1 MSQVPVTT
9 LIGEALPHTLILA
22 AAGLGL
28 AALIGIPLGVFAST
42 RPNSIG
48 DRMAGIV
55 SISLITVPAYVAGLF
70 LLLIFAVELDW
81 FPAIG
86 TGDFSDPVDYLK
98 HLALPAIALALTWIG
113 YLARLTR
120 TSMFEVLNQNYI
132 RTAQAFGLPD
142 RRIYYKYALKNA
154 IIPIVAVLGVGL
166 GTLMGG
172 AVFVEIIFTRAGLGT
187 LILDSIQNR
196 NFPIVRG
203 SVLVIAVLFVF
214 AEPARRPLLPPP
226 RSPGSGRARSRLT
239 DGGRQ
244 LPSSSHA
251 SRALRPHGRRAH
263 DAPGGRPPAGRP
275 LRPHRRRRPR
285 LPRDLRAAHRAVRP
299 SRAGHPEP
307 LAGTLVGSP
316 ARDRPA
322 RPGPAL
328 APDLRR
334 ASGAERRFARRRR
347 RSRDR
352 PPARPD
358 RRLHRRTYRQ
368 LDDRHDGHAAGVP
381 GGHPRVGAPR
391 APGRVAHE
399 RDHRD
404 RGRLRAQLRPRHAR
418 ARSDHEAEPVRGE
431 LPDRSAP
438 ATPGSS
444 ASTSFPT

>member
-1 MSQVPVTT
+1 MTIIVVLLLMVFLAVIVHLIPGDPVKTILGPRASEELSQSVRDEMGLDDPVPVQVYDFVRNALQGDLGQDFVSQVPVTT

-48 DRMAGIV
+48 DRLAGIV

-98 HLALPAIALALTWIG
+98 HLALPAIALALTWVG

-154 IIPIVAVLGVGL
+154 IIPTVAVLGVGL

-203 SVLVIAVLFVF
+203 SVLIIAVLFVVSN
-214 AEPARRPLLPPP
+214 LLADLSYRLLDP
-226 RSPGSGRARSRLT
+226 R
-239 DGGRQ
+239 
-244 LPSSSHA
+244 
-251 SRALRPHGRRAH
+251 
-263 DAPGGRPPAGRP
+263 
-275 LRPHRRRRPR
+275 
-285 LPRDLRAAHRAVRP
+285 VR
-299 SRAGHPEP
+299 
-307 LAGTLVGSP
+307 
-316 ARDRPA
+316 
-322 RPGPAL
+322 
-328 APDLRR
+328 
-334 ASGAERRFARRRR
+334 AER
-347 RSRDR
+347 
-352 PPARPD
+352 
-358 RRLHRRTYRQ
+358 
-368 LDDRHDGHAAGVP
+368 
-381 GGHPRVGAPR
+381 GA
-391 APGRVAHE
+391 V
-399 RDHRD
+399 
-404 RGRLRAQLRPRHAR
+404 
-418 ARSDHEAEPVRGE
+418 
-431 LPDRSAP
+431 
-438 ATPGSS
+438 
-444 ASTSFPT
+444 

>member
-1 MSQVPVTT
+1 MTAYLLKRLGMTAIVVLLLMVFLAIIVHLIPGDPVKTILGPRASEELSQTVREEMGLDDPVPVQVYDFVRNALQGDLGQDFVSQVPVTT

-48 DRMAGIV
+48 DRLAGIV

-98 HLALPAIALALTWIG
+98 HLALPAIALALTWVG

-154 IIPIVAVLGVGL
+154 IIPTVAVLGVGL

-203 SVLVIAVLFVF
+203 SVLVIAVLFVVSN
-214 AEPARRPLLPPP
+214 LLADLSYRLLDP
-226 RSPGSGRARSRLT
+226 R
-239 DGGRQ
+239 
-244 LPSSSHA
+244 
-251 SRALRPHGRRAH
+251 
-263 DAPGGRPPAGRP
+263 
-275 LRPHRRRRPR
+275 
-285 LPRDLRAAHRAVRP
+285 VR
-299 SRAGHPEP
+299 
-307 LAGTLVGSP
+307 
-316 ARDRPA
+316 
-322 RPGPAL
+322 
-328 APDLRR
+328 
-334 ASGAERRFARRRR
+334 AER
-347 RSRDR
+347 
-352 PPARPD
+352 
-358 RRLHRRTYRQ
+358 
-368 LDDRHDGHAAGVP
+368 
-381 GGHPRVGAPR
+381 GA
-391 APGRVAHE
+391 V
-399 RDHRD
+399 
-404 RGRLRAQLRPRHAR
+404 
-418 ARSDHEAEPVRGE
+418 
-431 LPDRSAP
+431 
-438 ATPGSS
+438 
-444 ASTSFPT
+444 